1 MSITKRTIEPTMMNK
16 NQCLDLESLILQELA
31 GKMTLMLTND
41 ERESLAKAALE
52 KVLNGEG
59 GAFTDGPASGVN
71 KNDFIKDFLSYGIIE
86 DLLHDAD
93 VEDIIINALKPIY
106 IHHAHKGFIA
116 TDKCFYTPK
125 ELNHFISKLL
135 IFSGRKS
142 YHKIANLELANLA
155 GRVNIID
162 SPLGVQLTITKAKM
176 DPLSIVD
183 LIRLGTMSY
192 EAAGQLWLYMEGLSI
207 RPANIII
214 SGGPGTGKTTLLNA
228 LLSFVPGKD
237 RLVVIEDTLELNTFM
252 EDGCSRLETDDEL
265 NLSDLVKN
273 ALRMR
278 PERIIVGEVR
288 GSEARDMITAV
299 NIGKYCMGTIHAL
312 SARETITRLHNEPMN
327 VPDALI
333 NLIDVF
339 IILKRYHA
347 KGKLMRVIDEVS
359 ETSGMEAS
367 KVLLSHVFKYDY
379 NQNHV
384 VSVSPS
390 TVYRDRLAQETGLT
404 PRDII
409 NETWVRAAIIKT
421 LDSRDIHTIK
431 EVSTF
436 CRFYALN
443 PKEAM
448 VKIGLDRERMLKD
461 LNK

>member
-1 MSITKRTIEPTMMNK
+1 MNK
-16 NQCLDLESLILQELA
+16 NEHLDLEMLILQRLV
-31 GKMTLMLTND
+31 GKMTLMLTD
-41 ERESLAKAALE
+41 AERESFVKTALE
-52 KVLNGEG
+52 EVLNDKGKAFADGLTAIEG
-59 GAFTDGPASGVN
+59 
-71 KNDFIKDFLSYGIIE
+71 KNNFIKKFLSYGIIE
-86 DLLHDAD
+86 DLLYDID

-106 IHHAHKGFIA
+106 IHHAQKGFIA
-116 TDKCFYTPK
+116 TDKRFHSQK
-125 ELNHFISKLL
+125 ELNNFIQKLL
-135 IFSGRKS
+135 VFAGRKD

-162 SPLGVQLTITKAKM
+162 SPLGAQLTITKAKM
-176 DPLSIVD
+176 DPLSIID

-192 EAAGQLWLYMEGLSI
+192 EAAGQLWLYLEGLSI

-228 LLSFVPGKD
+228 LLSFIPEKD

-252 EDGCSRLETDDEL
+252 EDSCSRLETDDEL
-265 NLSDLVKN
+265 SLSDLVKN
-273 ALRMR
+273 SLRMR

-288 GSEARDMITAV
+288 GAEAQDMITAV

-327 VPDALI
+327 VPQVLI

-339 IILKRYHA
+339 IILKRYHV
-347 KGKLMRVIDEVS
+347 KGKLYRVIDEVS
-359 ETSGMEAS
+359 ETGGMES
-367 KVLLSHVFKYDY
+367 NRVLLSHVFKYNY
-379 NQNHV
+379 EQNHV
-384 VSVSPS
+384 VAVSPS
-390 TVYRDRLAQETGLT
+390 TIYRDRLAQETGLT

-409 NETWVRAAIIKT
+409 NETWIRAAILKT
-421 LDSRDIHTIK
+421 LDDRDIHTII

-436 CRFYALN
+436 CHYYALS

-461 LNK
+461 LSK